1 MGTYSLEH
9 IIQEWGKGKLTEEQ
23 VVGQILLIIQG
34 IHKQLALVESR
45 LGHLEQVKRDPTP
58 RAPRSGQV

>member
-34 IHKQLALVESR
+34 IQKQLALVESR
-45 LGHLEQVKRDPTP
+45 LGHLEQVKREPAPKTP
-58 RAPRSGQV
+58 RT

>member
-23 VVGQILLIIQG
+23 VVGQILLILQG
-34 IHKQLALVESR
+34 IHKHLALLESR
-45 LGHLEQVKRDPTP
+45 LGHLEQVKREPTHKTP
-58 RAPRSGQV
+58 PK

>member
-34 IHKQLALVESR
+34 IQKQLALVESR
-45 LGHLEQVKRDPTP
+45 LGHLEQVKREPTP
-58 RAPRSGQV
+58 KTPRT

>member
-23 VVGQILLIIQG
+23 VVGQILLILQG
-34 IHKQLALVESR
+34 IHKHLALLESR
-45 LGHLEQVKRDPTP
+45 LGNLEQVKREPTQKTP
-58 RAPRSGQV
+58 RK

>member
-23 VVGQILLIIQG
+23 VVGQILLILQG
-34 IHKQLALVESR
+34 ILKQLALVENR
-45 LGHLEQVKRDPTP
+45 LGHLEQVKREPTP
-58 RAPRSGQV
+58 RAPRSGQG